1 MAEKRQRMKRPAPVS
16 ELLAAAFHGKPA
28 EKRLKEGKIWLIWD
42 AAVGPQIAGRA
53 RPVSF
58 RDGILTVAVA
68 SAPWM
73 QQLTFLKTGMIEK
86 LNGRLGCELVREIY
100 LKAGL
105 PESSPPRNKTAV
117 RKSRPLKADEK
128 LRIAEETASIPDPE
142 LREGFASLFAR
153 HLTSGGGH
161 DRGEK

>member
-1 MAEKRQRMKRPAPVS
+1 MPRPMAIAD
-16 ELLAAAFHGKPA
+16 LLTAAFHGKPA
-28 EKRLKEGKIWLIWD
+28 GKRLEEGRIWLIWD

-58 RDGILTVAVA
+58 RDGVLTVAVA

-73 QQLTFLKTGMIEK
+73 QQLTFLKKGMIEK
-86 LNGRLGCELVREIY
+86 LNERLGGELVRDIY

-105 PESSPPRNKTAV
+105 PETSTPQSKIAEK
-117 RKSRPLKADEK
+117 KSRPLKAHEK
-128 LRIAEETASIPDPE
+128 QRIAEETASIPDPE

-153 HLTSGGGH
+153 HLSSGSGN

>member
-105 PESSPPRNKTAV
+105 PESSPPVTR
-117 RKSRPLKADEK
+117 
-128 LRIAEETASIPDPE
+128 LR
-142 LREGFASLFAR
+142 
-153 HLTSGGGH
+153 
-161 DRGEK
+161 